1 MSQLLF
7 FFKKIILLQKRLL
20 MNQPKI
26 ERVLRLMQYLT
37 GNVYYTIED
46 LSLKLGMSR
55 RTIYR
60 YLDTF
65 KSVGYVLQRINDGV
79 YRMEKMRNNIDL
91 RKTVYFSEEEAY
103 VVSNLIDRLDNT
115 NAMKQGLKRKLAAVY
130 DATNLAKYIDNKGN
144 SDAIQALSR
153 AMRDKQIVVLRRYS
167 SSHSQQ
173 VKDYEVEPF
182 KFNTNYES
190 IWAFDTKAGLNKRF
204 KVARIGEVERLE
216 TKWKYESQHQEEP
229 MDSFRSH
236 SKEVFHVKLQ
246 LDARAKNLL
255 VEEYPL
261 AEREVFQDKEGV
273 WYYEGDVRSMEGV
286 GRFVLRLP
294 EQITIL
300 EGEEVKR
307 FVREKALFILSN
319 Y

>member
-1 MSQLLF
+1 MD
-7 FFKKIILLQKRLL
+7 
-20 MNQPKI
+20 QPKI
-26 ERVLRLMQYLT
+26 ERMLRLMQYLT
-37 GNVYYTIED
+37 GNTYYTIDD
-46 LSLKLGMSR
+46 LKEKLHLSKR
-55 RTIYR
+55 SIYR

-65 KSVGYVLQRINDGV
+65 KAVGYVVQRIGEGI
-79 YRMEKMRNNIDL
+79 YRMEKFRNNKDL
-91 RKTVYFSEEEAY
+91 SKIVYFSEEEAY
-103 VVSNLIDRLDNT
+103 VVSNLIDRLDST

-130 DATNLAKYIDNKGN
+130 DATNLANYIDNKGN
-144 SDAIQALSR
+144 ADAIQALSG
-153 AMRDKQIVVLRRYS
+153 AMRENRVVILHHYS
-167 SSHSQQ
+167 SSHSQK

-190 IWAFDTKAGLNKRF
+190 FWAYDIKARLNKRF
-204 KVARIGEVERLE
+204 KVARIGEVEPLE
-216 TKWKYESQHQEEP
+216 TKWKYVSEHHEEP

-236 SKEVFHVKLQ
+236 SKEAFHVKLK
-246 LDARAKNLL
+246 LSAGAKNLL

-261 AEREVFQDKEGV
+261 AEREVRQDSEGN

-300 EGEEVKR
+300 EGKEVR
-307 FVREKALFILSN
+307 EFVREKALLILSN